1 MKQSKTWVN
10 IVRFILYNA
19 KWIMLVILLLNL
31 FAFGYWEKMSE
42 RGLGDEE
49 TLWGAVIVIVM
60 VLFFVFDKAWKRVC
74 NKICDAL

>member
-10 IVRFILYNA
+10 IVRFILCNA

-31 FAFGYWEKMSE
+31 FAFGYLEKMTE

-49 TLWGAVIVIVM
+49 TLLGAVIVIVM
-60 VLFFVFDKAWKRVC
+60 VLFFVFDKTWKRVC
-74 NKICDAL
+74 NKICDSL